1 MALMGIARSREYRPL
16 PFRVHLLSLVIG
28 IVLPALIVAALLVR
42 RVVNDNRAA
51 VDRQLVEAA
60 RAEAAMVDGELRGT
74 VLALEGLARCSGSK
88 RFASCATS
96 RCGTRS
102 SYCGLTDSR

>member
-60 RAEAAMVDGELRGT
+60 RAEAAMVDGERR
-74 VLALEGLARCSGSK
+74 ALVVPGASGSLPA
-88 RFASCATS
+88 RPADVVRGHRIAA
-96 RCGTRS
+96 
-102 SYCGLTDSR
+102 